1 MLFTVVKLKQLGK
14 NLDLV
19 QSKVLQLPLDSLPAN
34 AEKMMQE
41 LQKPLTVSSS
51 RPAAA
56 SR

>member
-1 MLFTVVKLKQLGK
+1 MVKLKQLGK

-19 QSKVLQLPLDSLPAN
+19 ETKALQLPLDSLPAN

-41 LQKPLTVSSS
+41 LQKPITVWTV
-51 RPAAA
+51 A